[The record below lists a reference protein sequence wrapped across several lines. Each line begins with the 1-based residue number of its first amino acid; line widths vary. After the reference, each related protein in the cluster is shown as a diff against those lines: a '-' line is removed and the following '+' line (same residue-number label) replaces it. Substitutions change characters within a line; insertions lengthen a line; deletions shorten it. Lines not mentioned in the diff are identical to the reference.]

1 MAARLKN
8 KEFDFV
14 KRLYFSIVRR
24 RRRRTSLK
32 KEKLVLPVI
41 RGLKGFSFLMTDETS
56 SQSVYIAPFGRV
68 QARYETE
75 YFTAYECKYSTQKI
89 FVSQCTLKIA
99 YKK

>member
-1 MAARLKN
+1 MKN

-56 SQSVYIAPFGRV
+56 SQSVYIAPFGRM

-75 YFTAYECKYSTQKI
+75 YFTAYECKHSTQKI
-89 FVSQCTLKIA
+89 FVSQCTLKTA
-99 YKK
+99 YKKYR

>member
-24 RRRRTSLK
+24 QRRRTSL
-32 KEKLVLPVI
+32 KLVLPVI

-75 YFTAYECKYSTQKI
+75 YFTAYECKHSTQKI

>member
-1 MAARLKN
+1 MKN

-56 SQSVYIAPFGRV
+56 SQSVYIAPFGCV

-75 YFTAYECKYSTQKI
+75 YFTAYEYKHSTQKI